1 MDSGHIMGI
10 SQWGRKVLGSPL
22 SLVANLEWKEESR
35 KVKERQRQMEAE
47 RSGKE
52 RARQKLREHDHD

>member
-1 MDSGHIMGI
+1 M
-10 SQWGRKVLGSPL
+10 
-22 SLVANLEWKEESR
+22 VANLGWKEESR
-35 KVKERQRQMEAE
+35 KAKERRRQMEAE